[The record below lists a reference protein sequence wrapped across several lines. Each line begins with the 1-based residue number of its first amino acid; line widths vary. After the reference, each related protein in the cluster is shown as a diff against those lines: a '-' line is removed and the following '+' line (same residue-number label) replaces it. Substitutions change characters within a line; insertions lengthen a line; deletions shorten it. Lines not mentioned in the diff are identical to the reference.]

1 MHSSLYFV
9 CWFWWDSF
17 FYGPVF
23 VCVGNPRAGA
33 PPTGG
38 DHAAVLPGGED
49 PSGVAQPGE
58 QDAQVRGQRVERER
72 ASKVGAFYLFLQC

>member
-1 MHSSLYFV
+1 MYDV
-9 CWFWWDSF
+9 
-17 FYGPVF
+17 PVF

-58 QDAQVRGQRVERER
+58 QDAEVRGQRAERER
-72 ASKVGAFYLFLQC
+72 ERERESIKKVGAFYLFLQC

>member
-1 MHSSLYFV
+1 MY
-9 CWFWWDSF
+9 D
-17 FYGPVF
+17 GPFF

-72 ASKVGAFYLFLQC
+72 EHQQLGHFTCFCTVNSIYLIYSRSKIF